1 MEKSLFVSVNLTSK
15 RKGDTMSANNFV
27 VIMKDP
33 ITGEEKNLTMPGPQK
48 PAMNSCRRFKRI
60 GMENIYVGV
69 NKKKPAKKKKSKVDT
84 AAFAPMPESEEEWA
98 NSLVKAMEIDKNE
111 AK

>member
-1 MEKSLFVSVNLTSK
+1 
-15 RKGDTMSANNFV
+15 MSASNYV

-33 ITGEEKNLTMPGPQK
+33 ITGEEKNLTMPSPLRPTQ
-48 PAMNSCRRFKRI
+48 NSCRRFKQI

-69 NKKKPAKKKKSKVDT
+69 NKKKSRKKKEIDT

-98 NSLVKAMEIDKNE
+98 NTLVKNLEIDKNE
-111 AK
+111 KR